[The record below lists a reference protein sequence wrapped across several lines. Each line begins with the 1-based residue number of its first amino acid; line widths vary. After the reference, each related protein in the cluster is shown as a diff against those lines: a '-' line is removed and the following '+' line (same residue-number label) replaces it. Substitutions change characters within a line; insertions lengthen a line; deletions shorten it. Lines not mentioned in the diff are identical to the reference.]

1 MRLLSLSILLLAAP
15 SVEVAAYTLDQV
27 EAQFSSYLQLA
38 ENGLLSTRGQLPF
51 GCTPACGFLEF
62 ALPSQISYP
71 NSTTYSLKESTYWSQ
86 QQALTEPTCR
96 FSPESALDVS
106 FAVLTLQVAQ
116 CEFAV
121 KSGGMTIDLANLN
134 EITVRSD
141 RAQTAVGA
149 GNVWYD
155 VYTTL
160 QPMGLTVIGG
170 RVSAIGVGGLTLG
183 GGISFFSGRYGW
195 ACDNVNNYEVVLAD
209 GSIQEV
215 SFSSP
220 YSDLYWALRGGGNNF
235 GIVTRFDLMTFPQGD
250 LWAGSET
257 FIYTPETAAAIN
269 DAFYFLGVNA
279 PSDPYAQVITAYAYA
294 QSVDAY
300 IIASDLQ
307 YGKPV
312 ANPPILQNFTAVQGA
327 IASTLRIVDQANLTI
342 EFNDT
347 NPGGF
352 RQTYWTLMV
361 GNNATLMADMVAI
374 YMDEIEPLK
383 SVAGLVPSL
392 VFQPITTDMILHF
405 SKNGGNALGL
415 DNQGPLNLVQIDIS
429 WSDIADDD
437 RILTAAQNI
446 LDGCQAAASAVGL
459 LNKYLYQNYASVGQ
473 GVFSGYGQNNLARLK
488 AVSAKYD
495 PAQVFQKLQPGYF
508 KLN

>member
-1 MRLLSLSILLLAAP
+1 MHPSSCSIPSLLSVPVRQDAVSQSQHPVASSTGCRGRCLYLRSGRGSVLLVPPARGERLAEHSRPIALRLHARGQKALFRSVLLASADP
-15 SVEVAAYTLDQV
+15 SQ
-27 EAQFSSYLQLA
+27 
-38 ENGLLSTRGQLPF
+38 
-51 GCTPACGFLEF
+51 CGFLDF

-71 NSTTYSLKESTYWSQ
+71 NSTTYSLEESGYWSQ
-86 QQALTEPTCR
+86 QQALTKPTCR
-96 FSPESALDVS
+96 FSPKSALDVS

-121 KSGGMTIDLANLN
+121 KSGGHAAFEGASNIQGGMTIDLANLN

-149 GNVWYD
+149 GNIWYD

-269 DAFYFLGVNA
+269 DAFYYLGVNA

-294 QSVDAY
+294 QSVDTY

-342 EFNDT
+342 EFNNT

-352 RQTYWTLMV
+352 RYVSNPQDTNDKPSLNQDCRQTYWTLMV

-383 SVAGLVPSL
+383 TVAGIVPSL
-392 VFQPITTDMILHF
+392 VFQPITTDMISHF

-415 DNQGPLNLVQIDIS
+415 DDQGPLNRMCPSIP
-429 WSDIADDD
+429 SDM
-437 RILTAAQNI
+437 
-446 LDGCQAAASAVGL
+446 S
-459 LNKYLYQNYASVGQ
+459 Y
-473 GVFSGYGQNNLARLK
+473 
-488 AVSAKYD
+488 
-495 PAQVFQKLQPGYF
+495 
-508 KLN
+508 